1 MGKEKSP
8 LIELLSWAAV
18 AGNILLVLWILYN
31 GINAGFQGTLLE
43 KISYF
48 SLMGLL
54 AVNTILLL
62 DGGRKKGI
70 ITTKRMK
77 EEKAGSTELLSWLA
91 ITGNILFMLWMTYRR
106 ISESFK
112 GSVYQQISYIGLMG
126 LLSVTIVLL
135 RNKKK

>member
-1 MGKEKSP
+1 MEKEKSP
-8 LIELLSWAAV
+8 LVELLSWAAV

-62 DGGRKKGI
+62 GGSRKKGI
-70 ITTKRMK
+70 ITTKGMK
-77 EEKAGSTELLSWLA
+77 EEKASLTEPLSWVA

-112 GSVYQQISYIGLMG
+112 GSIYQQISYIGLMG
-126 LLSVTIVLL
+126 LLAVTIVLL
-135 RNKKK
+135 HNRRK